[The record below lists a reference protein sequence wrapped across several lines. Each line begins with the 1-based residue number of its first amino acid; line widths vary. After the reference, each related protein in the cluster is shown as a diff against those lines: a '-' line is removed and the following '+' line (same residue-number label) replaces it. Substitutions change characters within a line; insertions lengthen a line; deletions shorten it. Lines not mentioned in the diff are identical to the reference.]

1 MSAKRPLRIAAV
13 GVGRIGVFHA
23 LHVQER
29 AREAG
34 DCVLVAAVD
43 AHGDLAGRAAA
54 SLQAGQEQEIKA
66 FRDVG
71 ELLRDGGADAA
82 VVASRT
88 EDHHAHARALVEGG
102 CRVLLEKP
110 LTHSLETARDF
121 CRWLGADG
129 ARSRAVMQ
137 AFMRRFDAALVHAK
151 GLVDGGA
158 VGAPFKIVSVLEDPQ
173 PPPDGYQSPGLLADM
188 SVHNIDEILW
198 LGGRRPQRVSGSG
211 SRLYNQRVSSVEED
225 FDDAF
230 LHMHFAGHFAAQ
242 VQVSRNHVAG
252 YRNETWVF
260 GDEGVVHVG
269 PFVGDPL
276 EVAVEAYGRDHRLV
290 ERRAFPLRS
299 YPARAGGVPVFINRF
314 GPAYRAELDDFVA
327 CCREGRPFAVDQRDG
342 LAALEV
348 AEAGSRALRRRADEE
363 AVEYAA

>member
-1 MSAKRPLRIAAV
+1 MKEPLRIAAV

-29 AREAG
+29 ARQEG
-34 DCVLVAAVD
+34 DCVLAATVD
-43 AHGDLAGRAAA
+43 AHADLARQTAAR
-54 SLQAGQEQEIKA
+54 LQAGQEQEIRA
-66 FRDVG
+66 FSGVE
-71 ELLRDGGADAA
+71 ELLRAGTVDAA
-82 VVASRT
+82 VIASRT
-88 EDHHAHARALVEGG
+88 EDHHAHARALVGAG

-110 LTHSLETARDF
+110 LTHSLETARAF
-121 CRWLGADG
+121 CDWLGEDPT
-129 ARSRAVMQ
+129 RSRGVMQ

-158 VGAPFKIVSVLEDPQ
+158 VGTPFKITSVLEDPQ

-198 LGGRRPQRVSGSG
+198 LGGRRPRRVGGSG

-230 LHMHFAGHFAAQ
+230 LHMRFDGHFAAQ

-260 GDEGVVHVG
+260 GDEGVVQVG
-269 PFVGDPL
+269 HFAGNPL
-276 EVAVEAYGRDHRLV
+276 EATVAAYGRDHRV
-290 ERRAFPLRS
+290 IERRAFALRDYS
-299 YPARAGGVPVFINRF
+299 TSVGAPVPVFITRF

-327 CCREGRPFAVDQRDG
+327 CCREDRPFAVDQRDG

-348 AEAGSRALRRRADEE
+348 ADAGSRALQRRADEE
-363 AVEYAA
+363 PVEYAP